1 MVRRLLYLNGLAA
14 IGVVLNHAVGW
25 GFVAKFWWVHRYL
38 PVTSPNFESLGD
50 VSYYAMRAI
59 EQLIIVSIPI
69 FLFVSGFFIS
79 VATGRNRK
87 TVDWTL
93 VLNRIK
99 NLLIPYVIW
108 SGVVFLLEFMES
120 RTILPV
126 GVYLSRLVFGRTYD
140 VFYFVPLLI
149 QLYLLSP
156 FLVPLAKNK
165 PKFFLLGAGLLQ
177 LLVLIMRYAVILD
190 VDSSLIEQLSF
201 LLPSWFFPG
210 LVFWF
215 SIGMVVGFRLQELKE
230 LLSKVNKRVF
240 LTVLVGLFLA
250 GMFEWEF
257 LLQLSGQDW
266 IAPRDTLIDA
276 FYSGVFILTYI
287 SFDDSRYPLTSEIGG
302 LGTKSFG
309 IYLVHA
315 PVLEY
320 SARMIYHFAPLLMAY
335 QVLFLPI
342 LIALGLGIPLLL
354 MTAVK
359 KSPAK
364 LSYSYLFG

>member
-50 VSYYAMRAI
+50 ISYYAMRAI

-69 FLFVSGFFIS
+69 FLFVSGFFIAVS
-79 VATGRNRK
+79 AGRNRK
-87 TVDWTL
+87 TVDWIL

-108 SGVVFLLEFMES
+108 SGFVFLLEFMES
-120 RTILPV
+120 RTLLPA

-140 VFYFVPLLI
+140 VFYFVPLLV

-156 FLVPLAKNK
+156 FLVPLARNK
-165 PKFFLLGAGLLQ
+165 PKLFLLGAGLLQ
-177 LLVLIMRYAVILD
+177 LLVLIMRYGVILGT
-190 VDSSLIEQLSF
+190 DSRLIDQLGF

-210 LVFWF
+210 FVFWF
-215 SIGMVVGFRLQELKE
+215 ALGIVIGFRLQELKE
-230 LLSKVNKRVF
+230 LQSKVDKRVL
-240 LTVLVGLFLA
+240 LTLLVGIFLA

-266 IAPRDTLIDA
+266 IASRHTLIDA
-276 FYSGVFILTYI
+276 LYSGIFILAFI
-287 SFDDSRYPLTSEIGG
+287 SFDHINYPLASQIGG

-320 SARMIYHFAPLLMAY
+320 TARLIYHVLPILLAY
-335 QVLFLPI
+335 QVLFLPV
-342 LIALGLGIPLLL
+342 LITLGLGIPLLL

-364 LSYSYLFG
+364 FSYGYLFG

>member
-1 MVRRLLYLNGLAA
+1 
-14 IGVVLNHAVGW
+14 
-25 GFVAKFWWVHRYL
+25 
-38 PVTSPNFESLGD
+38 
-50 VSYYAMRAI
+50 
-59 EQLIIVSIPI
+59 
-69 FLFVSGFFIS
+69 
-79 VATGRNRK
+79 
-87 TVDWTL
+87 
-93 VLNRIK
+93 
-99 NLLIPYVIW
+99 
-108 SGVVFLLEFMES
+108 
-120 RTILPV
+120 
-126 GVYLSRLVFGRTYD
+126 
-140 VFYFVPLLI
+140 
-149 QLYLLSP
+149 
-156 FLVPLAKNK
+156 
-165 PKFFLLGAGLLQ
+165 
-177 LLVLIMRYAVILD
+177 MRYGVILG

-210 LVFWF
+210 LAFWF
-215 SIGMVVGFRLQELKE
+215 SIGMVIGFHLQELKV
-230 LLSKVNKRVF
+230 LLSMVDRRVL
-240 LTVLVGLFLA
+240 LTLLAGLFLA
-250 GMFEWEF
+250 GMLEWEF
-257 LLQLSGQDW
+257 LLRLSGQDW